1 MINFKKPP
9 LNNLF
14 EIKLADVVLKYN
26 SELDENIYKES
37 FSMFY
42 LLISTSYLSS
52 INRHNTKTVCNLNK
66 SHMYLKID

>member
-42 LLISTSYLSS
+42 LLISIGYLSS
-52 INRHNTKTVCNLNK
+52 INRHNTKTVCNLSK